1 MKAVPTI
8 ILLALSVTSSFAA
21 TPAVQVESCEQ
32 IREQIQAHT
41 GVPERPNV
49 KLLGKVG
56 ANSNCRFTTA
66 EAYRAVWGDKLLPK
80 DDRRDR
86 GAKDQGHDDD

>member
-1 MKAVPTI
+1 MKSISTI
-8 ILLALSVTSSFAA
+8 ALLALSITSTFAA

-41 GVPERPNV
+41 GVPDRPNV
-49 KLLGKVG
+49 ILLGKVG
-56 ANSNCRFTTA
+56 ANSKCRFTTA

-80 DDRRDR
+80 DNRRDR
-86 GAKDQGHDDD
+86 RANDHGHDDD